1 MTPVVDRS
9 LALGAKRTGPD
20 RRSPQTMPF
29 TTEVTQATNVE
40 KLNNEGGKNNLVHFC
55 SLGNEIMG

>member
-1 MTPVVDRS
+1 
-9 LALGAKRTGPD
+9 
-20 RRSPQTMPF
+20 MPL